1 MKASSIL
8 IVEDEFVIAKDVETS
23 LKNVG
28 YMVCAIVPS
37 GEEAIA
43 EIEKEKP
50 DLVLM
55 DIILKG
61 AIDGI
66 EAAGQIGSQF
76 NIPIVYLTAYA
87 DEDTFKR
94 AKITEPY
101 SYIIKPFNDRELN
114 IAIEIA
120 LYKHQ
125 MKEKQEQLIT
135 ELQSALGKVKT
146 LHGLL
151 PICASCKKIRDNKG
165 YWNQLESY
173 IQKHSKA
180 VFTHSLCPECSERFY
195 GDEDWYSEMMKKDEN
210 TK

>member
-37 GEEAIA
+37 GEEAMA
-43 EIEKEKP
+43 KIEKEKP

-66 EAAGQIGSQF
+66 EAARQIEFQF
-76 NIPIVYLTAYA
+76 KIPIVYLTAYT
-87 DEDTFKR
+87 DDNTFKR
-94 AKITEPY
+94 AKITNLY
-101 SYIIKPFNDRELN
+101 GYIIKPFNDRELN

-125 MKEKQEQLIT
+125 MKEKQEQLIA
-135 ELQSALGKVKT
+135 ELQSALSEVKT

-151 PICASCKKIRDNKG
+151 PICTSCKKIRDDQG

-180 VFTHSLCPECSERFY
+180 VFTHSLCSECSERFY
-195 GDEDWYSEMMKKDEN
+195 GDEDWYIKMKKDEN